1 MTIATDA
8 PATMTA
14 PSLDAADAAGATQPA
29 GGTECVTWRIPT
41 AGLWVAETP
50 SAYLGMVDHSRDGFV
65 ATSSTGRDLGVFA
78 TLADAQLAVYR
89 TWSTPDAAPRAGWTF
104 RGSAAH

>member
-8 PATMTA
+8 PAPRTA
-14 PSLDAADAAGATQPA
+14 RSLDAADAAGAA
-29 GGTECVTWRIPT
+29 GTECVTWRIPT
-41 AGLWVAETP
+41 EGLWVAETP

-104 RGSAAH
+104 RGTAAH